1 MSKSRYTCPKC
12 GWGQYPMLHTNKSG
26 CGGEISWVGGY
37 LKCDRCGSTHMVEFN
52 CDRCGHLTSNSRECV
67 T

>member
-1 MSKSRYTCPKC
+1 
-12 GWGQYPMLHTNKSG
+12 MLHTNKSG
-26 CGGEISWVGGY
+26 CGGDISWVGGY

-52 CDRCGHLTSNSRECV
+52 CDNCGYLTSNSRECV